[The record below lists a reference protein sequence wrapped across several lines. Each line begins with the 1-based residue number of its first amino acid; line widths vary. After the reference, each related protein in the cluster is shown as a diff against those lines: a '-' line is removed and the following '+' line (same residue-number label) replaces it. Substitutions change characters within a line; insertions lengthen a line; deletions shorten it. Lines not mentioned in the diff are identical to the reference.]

1 MADIKKLSKCFQE
14 VKRLTGDLISDE
26 QINEILDEAKIAVNE
41 SKFDKAQIKTDKILA
56 KKVIDKIEYD
66 QAVKKRNLAENNLK
80 AIDIYQQIIDAVD
93 LSAASNVKFKLT
105 PEEGVLA
112 KLVGNQKFSKIAR
125 DSIGSRQ
132 TALEEMEINNFFRGI
147 NEISPTSWDALT
159 SGKMDLEIMDEMK
172 GLISGNAEAKQ
183 IAKVLMRIQSDL
195 RGQLND
201 LGANI
206 GEIDDWIT
214 RMSHNV
220 EKMARAANGSKIIG
234 DHRVAWREYIK
245 PRLDL
250 KRSFVNV
257 NDPKEIDKILDN
269 IFDSFMSGDH
279 MKHDGAGSIF
289 GTKNVT
295 NRLNASRVLHFK
307 DSKSRQEYS
316 VKFGEPSLKE
326 NVLGV
331 ITTSTRNI
339 ALMQTLGTNPKDTL
353 EKVLS
358 LLRKKYKST
367 DPKQISKL
375 NFKNFENEFKELDGS
390 INGISNDVLAKV
402 GMVVRSTG
410 AMARLGM
417 TPITSF
423 GDIPQYMGTSNFQ
436 GRGLLSGLFEAL
448 TGLFNANDKAAMEV
462 LQVVSN
468 SYSATAYR
476 GNVYAAGNDSWGK
489 MGELQNTF
497 FKWNSLN
504 GWVSRLKSSMILGL
518 SRHYGMLTQT
528 KLKDLDIRERNFL
541 NLYGIDEGKWDMLRS
556 IKTLAVDDKRYLTA
570 ESVNDLSDDVITS
583 YVGRKLS
590 QREIRNFKKDL
601 ELTWRNVLVDQG
613 MHGSPE
619 PDAATRAIMNQGLE
633 KGTPMGETIR
643 FVMQFKGFPISMW
656 KKIIGRELYSYG
668 ADEGSLPMLKG
679 LSSLLIM
686 GTIFGYIAMST
697 KDMIRG
703 RSPRDPK
710 KAGVILQSFAQ
721 GGGGGIYGDFLISE
735 IQNEYGNGIFE
746 AALGPTAGDI
756 KKFFDMAQSMNDPKK
771 AGKKFYEL
779 AEGHTP
785 FLNLYYS
792 KAAYDYLIGYQIKE
806 FLDPG
811 YWNRMKTNHSE
822 KRGQKYFMK
831 PGSIIP
837 DFDQLKE

>member
-56 KKVIDKIEYD
+56 KNVIDKIEYA
-66 QAVKKRNLAENNLK
+66 QAVKKRNLAENNMK

-93 LSAASNVKFKLT
+93 LSAASNVKFKLS
-105 PEEGVLA
+105 PSEGVLA
-112 KLVGNQKFSKIAR
+112 KLVGNQKFSNIAR

-132 TALEEMEINNFFRGI
+132 TALEEMQINNFFRQI
-147 NEISPTSWDALT
+147 NEISPTAWDSLT
-159 SGKMDLEIMDEMK
+159 SGKMDLEIEDEMR
-172 GLISGNAEAKQ
+172 GLISGNAEAAQ
-183 IAKVLMRIQSDL
+183 IAKVLKNIQSDL

-206 GEIDDWIT
+206 GLIDDWIT
-214 RMSHNV
+214 RMSHNT

-257 NDPKEIDKILDN
+257 NDPKEIDKILDS

-279 MKHDGAGSIF
+279 TKHDGAGSVF

-307 DSKSRQEYS
+307 NSKSRQEYS

-353 EKVLS
+353 EKVLA
-358 LLRKKYKST
+358 LLRKKYKNT
-367 DPKQISKL
+367 DPKEINKL
-375 NFKNFENEFKELDGS
+375 NFKNFENEFKEIDGS
-390 INGISNDVLAKV
+390 INGISNDLLAKV
-402 GMVVRSTG
+402 GMIVRSTG

-448 TGLFNANDKAAMEV
+448 TGLFNANDRAAMEV

-518 SRHYGMLTQT
+518 SRHYGMLSET

-570 ESVNDLSDDVITS
+570 EGVNELSDAVIIK
-583 YVGRKLS
+583 YVGRDLS
-590 QREIRNFKKDL
+590 KREIRNFKKDL

-710 KAGVILQSFAQ
+710 KKGVILQSFAQ

-746 AALGPTAGDI
+746 TALGPTAGDI
-756 KKFFDMAQSMNDPKK
+756 KKFFDMVQSMNDPKK

-811 YWNRMKTNHSE
+811 YWERMKSNHKE

-837 DFDQLKE
+837 EFNQ